1 MAYKRIVLATDGSAF
16 AESAEHV
23 AATLARATK
32 ARELLIV
39 HTYARPDRA
48 QAAVERAEAAA
59 RAEGLEPEVVLR
71 DGVAAEDIVEV
82 ADVREADLI
91 VLGSRGLS
99 LGTQII
105 GTVAAKVSRHAPCDV
120 LLVRERPIGQ
130 RVEGAMPYARMLL
143 ATDGSSTADRAA
155 RKGYA
160 LATRLGAS
168 VTLAFVGHPKTGE
181 LILKDTAATIGEGAA
196 PAAMLILQGDPAQAI
211 MEAAAREGLD
221 LIVVGNRGLAGAKG
235 LFLASVPKKI
245 SEYAPCDVLI
255 ARTVA
260 QSLSEIGKG
269 EGGIVATGDHK
280 VAVYRDEKGVVHAVS
295 AKCTHMGCTVKWN
308 PSQKTWDCPCHGSRY
323 TPFGQVVNGPAAKPL
338 EPTDL

>member
-32 ARELLIV
+32 AKELLIV

-48 QAAVERAEAAA
+48 QAAVERAEAAV

-71 DGVAAEDIVEV
+71 DGAADEDIVEV

-99 LGTQII
+99 LGAQII
-105 GTVAAKVSRHAPCDV
+105 GSVAAKVSRHAPCDV
-120 LLVRERPIGQ
+120 LLVRERPVGQ
-130 RVEGAMPYARMLL
+130 RVEGAMPYARMLV

-196 PAAMLILQGDPAQAI
+196 PPTMLILRGDPAEAI

-235 LFLASVPKKI
+235 LFLASVPKKV

-260 QSLSEIGKG
+260 QNLSEIGKG

-280 VAVYRDEKGVVHAVS
+280 VAVYRDEKGVVHAIS

-323 TPFGQVVNGPAAKPL
+323 SPFGQVVNGPAAKPL

>member
-32 ARELLIV
+32 AKELLIV

-71 DGVAAEDIVEV
+71 DGAPDEDIVEV

-99 LGTQII
+99 LGAQII
-105 GTVAAKVSRHAPCDV
+105 GSVAAKVSRHAPCDV
-120 LLVRERPIGQ
+120 LLVRERPVGQ
-130 RVEGAMPYARMLL
+130 RAEGAMPYQRMLV

-181 LILKDTAATIGEGAA
+181 MILKDTAATIGEGAA
-196 PAAMLILQGDPAQAI
+196 PPTMLILQGEPAEAI
-211 MEAAAREGLD
+211 MEAAAREGSD

-235 LFLASVPKKI
+235 LFLASVPKKV

-260 QSLSEIGKG
+260 QTLSEIGKG

-280 VAVYRDEKGVVHAVS
+280 VAVYRDEKGLVHALS

-323 TPFGQVVNGPAAKPL
+323 SPLGQVVNGPAAKPL

>member
-32 ARELLIV
+32 AKELLIV

-48 QAAVERAEAAA
+48 QGAVERAEAAG

-71 DGVAAEDIVEV
+71 DGAPAEDIVEV

-99 LGTQII
+99 LGAQII
-105 GTVAAKVSRHAPCDV
+105 GSVAAKVSRHAPCDV
-120 LLVRERPIGQ
+120 LLVRERPVGQ
-130 RVEGAMPYARMLL
+130 REEGTMPYTRMLV

-181 LILKDTAATIGEGAA
+181 LILQDTAATIGEGAA
-196 PAAMLILQGDPAQAI
+196 PPKTLILQGDPAEAI
-211 MEAAAREGLD
+211 MDAAAREGSD
-221 LIVVGNRGLAGAKG
+221 IIVVGNRGMAGAKG
-235 LFLASVPKKI
+235 LFLASVPKKV

-260 QSLSEIGKG
+260 QNLSEIGKG
-269 EGGIVATGDHK
+269 EGGIVVTGDHK
-280 VAVYRDEKGVVHAVS
+280 VAVYRDEKGVVHALS
-295 AKCTHMGCTVKWN
+295 ARCTHMGCTVKWN

-323 TPFGQVVNGPAAKPL
+323 SPSGQVVNGPAAKPL